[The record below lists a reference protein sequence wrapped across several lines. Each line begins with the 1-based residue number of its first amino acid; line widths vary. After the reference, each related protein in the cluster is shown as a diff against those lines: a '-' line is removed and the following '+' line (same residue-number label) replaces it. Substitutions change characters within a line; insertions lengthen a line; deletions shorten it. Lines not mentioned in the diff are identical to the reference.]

1 MGAKAAIC
9 FKDVSKVFDGSNN
22 KALNSV
28 SFTIAEGEFVTV
40 LGSSGSGKTTALKL
54 MNRLLEPDNGT
65 IEFYGENIHAI
76 DVIQLRRQMGYVVQ
90 QIGLFPH
97 MSVAENIATVP
108 ELLKWDKKRIKQR
121 IEELLTL
128 VQLSP
133 DDYYHRRPRELSGG
147 QQQRVGVA
155 RALAADPKVMLLDE
169 PFGAIDAITRLDLQN
184 ELQKIHQ
191 QLQNKTFIF
200 VTHDINEAFKL
211 GTKVLIMDQGEVCQ
225 YDTPKNILHDPQTEF
240 VKNLIQTVKQQEE
253 FWGGL
258 S

>member
-1 MGAKAAIC
+1 MDGKAAIR
-9 FKDVSKVFDGSNN
+9 FSNVNKRFNENTKALEDVSFSID
-22 KALNSV
+22 
-28 SFTIAEGEFVTV
+28 EGAFVTV

-54 MNRLLEPDNGT
+54 MNRLLEPDSGK
-65 IEFYGENIHAI
+65 IEFYGSDIQKM

-108 ELLKWDKKRIKQR
+108 GLLKWDKKRIKQR
-121 IEELLTL
+121 VEALLTL

-133 DDYYHRRPRELSGG
+133 EDFYNRRPRELSGG
-147 QQQRVGVA
+147 QQQRIGVA

-191 QLQNKTFIF
+191 QLENKTFVF

-211 GTKVLIMDQGEVCQ
+211 GTKVLIMDQGHICQ
-225 YDTPKNILHDPQTEF
+225 YDTPKNILHHPQTEF

-253 FWGGL
+253 FWGQL